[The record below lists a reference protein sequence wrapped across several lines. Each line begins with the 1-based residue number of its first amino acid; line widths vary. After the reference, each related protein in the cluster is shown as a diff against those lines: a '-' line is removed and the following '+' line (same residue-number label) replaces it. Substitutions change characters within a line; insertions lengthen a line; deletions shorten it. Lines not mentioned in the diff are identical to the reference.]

1 MQNWLSRKPV
11 MITFRFVFS
20 GAQEDGQGHAAGKGQ
35 GQRPEGQV
43 ETETGAGAEVGQC
56 VPVLF
61 TAI

>member
-1 MQNWLSRKPV
+1 